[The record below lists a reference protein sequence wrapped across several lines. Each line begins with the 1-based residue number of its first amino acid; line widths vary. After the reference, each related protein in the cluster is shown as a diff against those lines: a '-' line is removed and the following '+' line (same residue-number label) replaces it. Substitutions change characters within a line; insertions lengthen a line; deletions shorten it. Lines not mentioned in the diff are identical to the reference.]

1 MYNKAMLGLD
11 QCQAAIN
18 AMIAEFK
25 KDPNNSPIAMA
36 IVDDAGN
43 LIHFAS
49 TDRCRTNTL
58 RNTMAIV
65 DDAGNLIHF
74 ATDRCRTNTLRNT
87 IKKSTAAMGGVDSV
101 AYGERLKSQGRNVS
115 EMGDPM
121 LFPVQGGVVILNPI
135 DGSVLG
141 GIGVAGLPD
150 GKKDEDIARTG
161 LNAMNL

>member
-58 RNTMAIV
+58 RNT
-65 DDAGNLIHF
+65 
-74 ATDRCRTNTLRNT
+74 
-87 IKKSTAAMGGVDSV
+87 IKKSYTAAMGGVDSM

-121 LFPVQGGVVILNPI
+121 LFPVQGGVVVLNPN

-141 GIGVAGLPD
+141 GIGVAGLPN
-150 GKKDEDIARTG
+150 GKKDEDIARAG